1 MHIRMKEMPT
11 LFDWNQARAFLVTA
25 DAGSLSAAAR
35 RLGLTQPTLSRQV
48 AALEEALGVTLFAR
62 VGKRLTLTQSG
73 LDLLDHVR
81 DMGDAASRFSL
92 AASGQAQSAFGLV
105 RITGSDLFS
114 QYVLPPLLADLRRDH
129 PGIEIELIASNAVQD
144 LRRREADI
152 AIRNV
157 RPTQNDLIARQLA
170 ESPGH
175 LYASPDWVARHGMPS
190 RPSDLDA
197 ADWIWLDDP
206 DEMMA
211 YMAPFG
217 ITLSRSNFPVGTHS
231 GIAYWALAQS
241 GLGVAAMLA
250 NLARTS
256 APEMIPLCPDEVT
269 IPVPFWLT
277 THAELKTSRRIRL
290 VYDYLADRLP
300 ALLTA

>member
-11 LFDWNQARAFLVTA
+11 LFDWNQARAFLATA
-25 DAGSLSAAAR
+25 EAGSLSQAAR
-35 RLGLTQPTLSRQV
+35 ALGLTQPTLSRQV
-48 AALEEALGVTLFAR
+48 AALEDSLGVTLFAR
-62 VGKRLTLTQSG
+62 TGKRLELTRSG

-81 DMGDAASRFSL
+81 DMGEAATRFSL
-92 AASGQAQSAFGLV
+92 AANGRSEAAFGLV

-114 QYVLPPLLADLRRDH
+114 QHILPPLLAELRRDH
-129 PGIEIELIASNAVQD
+129 PGIQIELIASNHVQD

-170 ESPGH
+170 ESPGY
-175 LYASPDWVARHGMPS
+175 LYAAPDWVARHGLPS
-190 RPSDLDA
+190 RPSDLDD
-197 ADWIWLDDP
+197 ADWVWLDDP
-206 DEMMA
+206 DEMIA
-211 YMAPFG
+211 YMAPYG
-217 ITLSRSNFPVGTHS
+217 ITLTRDNFPVGTHS
-231 GIAYWALAQS
+231 GLAYWSLGRA
-241 GLGVAAMLA
+241 GLGVTAMLG
-250 NLARTS
+250 NLARST
-256 APEMIPLCPDEVT
+256 APEMVPLCAQEVQ

-300 ALLTA
+300 PLLRT